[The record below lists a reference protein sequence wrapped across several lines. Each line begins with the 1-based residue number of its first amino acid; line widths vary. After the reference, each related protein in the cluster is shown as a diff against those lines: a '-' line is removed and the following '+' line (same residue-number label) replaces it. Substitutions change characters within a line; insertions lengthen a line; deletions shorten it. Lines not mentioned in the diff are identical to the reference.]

1 MLGRIRF
8 SLLLMTTMAVIGDA
22 LLMPFY
28 PQFFAQRFGVTDPKS
43 AGIYLA
49 AICFTVMWAFPAWAH
64 LAKKIPTLLIMFA
77 TQALAGLFA
86 LSCYWAQSWVLFWC
100 LSLGM
105 FTFKA
110 GYLLI
115 YPLLM
120 QLEPEKNHARVIG
133 IVSIIIHFGAILGA
147 LLGGT
152 ILQVT
157 EVSKIYWIM
166 AASDFIAMFFCL
178 YLWRSFGL
186 KLQAND
192 TIPEPQL
199 VLDTIHHSHPPARSW
214 RAYQLGVVML
224 FFYFGANVTCPFF
237 VSFWQSISNEQ
248 STLWS
253 GAIYSIPGIMALCVL
268 WVTRKK
274 NIAIPTVFTLSSVL
288 LISLMGY
295 ALQNIATEVSVIVGR
310 IIFGIGI
317 YYASIYLELLIFHG
331 GNKDAYA
338 TDVSRVYFFQSLGV
352 VFSSYCAGV
361 LVDHANVQMTFY
373 VGSFFLVLT
382 AFAFWMM
389 KPFLISEGGESS
401 ENTEQQSAQQALI
414 EFKGV
419 RHDF

>member
-1 MLGRIRF
+1 MLGKIRF

-43 AGIYLA
+43 SGIYLA
-49 AICFTVMWAFPAWAH
+49 AICFTVMWAFPVWAH
-64 LAKKIPTLLIMFA
+64 LAKKVPTLLIMFV

-86 LSCYWAQSWVLFWC
+86 LSCYWAQSWFLFWC
-100 LSLGM
+100 LSLTM

-120 QLEPEKNHARVIG
+120 QLEPEKNHARIIG
-133 IVSIIIHFGAILGA
+133 IISIIIHFGAILGA
-147 LLGGT
+147 LVGGT
-152 ILQVT
+152 VLQIT

-166 AASDFIAMFFCL
+166 AGSDFIAMFFCL
-178 YLWRSFGL
+178 YLWRRYGL
-186 KLQAND
+186 NLQACHAE
-192 TIPEPQL
+192 PEIQSSVDEKRPA
-199 VLDTIHHSHPPARSW
+199 ARSW
-214 RAYQLGVVML
+214 RPYQLGLVML

-237 VSFWQSISNEQ
+237 VSFWQSISKHQ

-253 GAIYSIPGIMALCVL
+253 GVIYSIPGIMALCVL
-268 WVTRKK
+268 WLTRKK
-274 NIAIPTVFTLSSVL
+274 NIAIPTMFTLSSVL
-288 LISLMGY
+288 LISFAGY
-295 ALQNIATEVSVIVGR
+295 ALQNIATEASVIIGR

-331 GNKDAYA
+331 GDKDAYA

-361 LVDHANVQMTFY
+361 LVGHTNVQMTFY
-373 VGSFFLVLT
+373 VGSVFLILT
-382 AFAFWMM
+382 AVTFWLM
-389 KPFLISEGGESS
+389 KPYLISSGSESP
-401 ENTEQQSAQQALI
+401 ENASPQPIINQQAFI
-414 EFKGV
+414 ELKGA